1 MKKSLSLKLSSIFS
15 VIVLVTCVILVSTC
29 GWIFKSTES
38 TIKDIRYDD
47 ILDGYKTEVKSQVQS
62 GLTIVQYYYDQYKDG
77 QMDEE
82 TAKAKALDTLRN
94 FRYGDNGD
102 GYIWVDSTDY
112 TLVMHPILPDQEG
125 SNRKELQ
132 DNNGVMIIQEIM
144 KAAQQGGGFNEFI
157 FTKADGK
164 TQAPKIAYSQEF
176 EPWNW
181 VLTTGCYSD
190 DINLNIE
197 SSDNTKQISKTFR
210 RNICELIVE
219 SIILVVAMV
228 IVTFIIIRRVVKVL
242 NIVKEKL
249 ERISSGDLSQKID
262 KRYIKRKD
270 ELGSMVD
277 NANKSMEN
285 FSGIINDSKQIAGR
299 VTEAGDNVKNMAES
313 ALEATDQIA
322 NAIGGVAEDATNQV
336 EAIGTMHQTVMKI
349 QNGADDITSATG
361 AISKSTEELGKNS
374 NKMKMHIEEMSK
386 GSGQMTENV
395 STIAQQIASTNET
408 IEKMSEILSSIEE
421 IASETNLL
429 ALNASIEAARA
440 GEAGKGFAVVA
451 DSIKGL
457 SENTSKE
464 LESIK
469 TIITSLVTGFD
480 ECSKCIGLVV
490 SSNETNIND
499 TNEVISTFSLIEAG
513 ISETN
518 EKIEKISEVISD
530 TMEEINSV
538 STQVEEIEESAQ
550 STAAAG
556 QQVTASTQELASL
569 MNSVEGDISELA
581 ASSHELDRKMDRF
594 KV

>member
-29 GWIFKSTES
+29 GVIFKLTES

-112 TLVMHPILPDQEG
+112 TLVMHPILPDKEG

-176 EPWNW
+176 EPWDW

-190 DINLNIE
+190 DINLNID

-219 SIILVVAMV
+219 SIILVVVMV
-228 IVTFIIIRRVVKVL
+228 IVTCIIIRRVVKVL

-249 ERISSGDLSQKID
+249 ERISSGDLSLKID
-262 KRYIKRKD
+262 ERYIKRKD

-336 EAIGTMHQTVMKI
+336 ESIGTMHQTVMKI

-361 AISKSTEELGKNS
+361 AISKCTEELGRNS
-374 NKMKMHIEEMSK
+374 NKMKKHIEEMSK

-499 TNEVISTFSLIEAG
+499 TNEVISAFSLIEAG

>member
-190 DINLNIE
+190 DINLNID

-228 IVTFIIIRRVVKVL
+228 IVTCIIIRRVVKVL

-249 ERISSGDLSQKID
+249 ERISSGDLSLKID
-262 KRYIKRKD
+262 ERYIKRKD
-270 ELGSMVD
+270 ELGSMID

-361 AISKSTEELGKNS
+361 TISKCTEELGKNS
-374 NKMKMHIEEMSK
+374 NKMKKHIEEMSK

-499 TNEVISTFSLIEAG
+499 TNEVISAFSLIEAG

>member
-190 DINLNIE
+190 DINLNID

-228 IVTFIIIRRVVKVL
+228 IVTCIIIRRVVKVL

-249 ERISSGDLSQKID
+249 ERISSGDLSLKID
-262 KRYIKRKD
+262 ERYIKRKD
-270 ELGSMVD
+270 ELGSMID

-361 AISKSTEELGKNS
+361 TISKCTEELGKNS
-374 NKMKMHIEEMSK
+374 NKMKKHIEEMSK

-499 TNEVISTFSLIEAG
+499 TNEVISAFSLIEAG
-513 ISETN
+513 IAETN

>member
-144 KAAQQGGGFNEFI
+144 KVAQQGGGFNEFI

-210 RNICELIVE
+210 RNIYELIVE

-262 KRYIKRKD
+262 ERYIKRKD

-361 AISKSTEELGKNS
+361 TISKCTEELGKNS
-374 NKMKMHIEEMSK
+374 NKMKKHIEEMSK

-499 TNEVISTFSLIEAG
+499 TNEVISAFSLIEAG

-581 ASSHELDRKMDRF
+581 ASSHELDRKMNRF

>member
-15 VIVLVTCVILVSTC
+15 AIVLVTCVILVGTC
-29 GWIFKSTES
+29 GVIFKLTES

-112 TLVMHPILPDQEG
+112 TLVMHPILPDKEG

-190 DINLNIE
+190 DINLNID

-228 IVTFIIIRRVVKVL
+228 IVTCIIIRRVVKVL

-249 ERISSGDLSQKID
+249 ERISSGDLSLKID
-262 KRYIKRKD
+262 ERYIKRKD
-270 ELGSMVD
+270 ELGSM
-277 NANKSMEN
+277 AE
-285 FSGIINDSKQIAGR
+285 IGR
-299 VTEAGDNVKNMAES
+299 
-313 ALEATDQIA
+313 
-322 NAIGGVAEDATNQV
+322 
-336 EAIGTMHQTVMKI
+336 
-349 QNGADDITSATG
+349 
-361 AISKSTEELGKNS
+361 
-374 NKMKMHIEEMSK
+374 
-386 GSGQMTENV
+386 
-395 STIAQQIASTNET
+395 ASCRE
-408 IEKMSEILSSIEE
+408 
-421 IASETNLL
+421 
-429 ALNASIEAARA
+429 R
-440 GEAGKGFAVVA
+440 V
-451 DSIKGL
+451 
-457 SENTSKE
+457 
-464 LESIK
+464 
-469 TIITSLVTGFD
+469 
-480 ECSKCIGLVV
+480 
-490 SSNETNIND
+490 
-499 TNEVISTFSLIEAG
+499 
-513 ISETN
+513 
-518 EKIEKISEVISD
+518 
-530 TMEEINSV
+530 
-538 STQVEEIEESAQ
+538 
-550 STAAAG
+550 
-556 QQVTASTQELASL
+556 
-569 MNSVEGDISELA
+569 
-581 ASSHELDRKMDRF
+581 
-594 KV
+594 

>member
-518 EKIEKISEVISD
+518 EKIEEISEVISD

>member
-15 VIVLVTCVILVSTC
+15 AIVLVTCVILVGTC
-29 GWIFKSTES
+29 GVIFKLTES

-112 TLVMHPILPDQEG
+112 TLVMHPILPDKEG

-132 DNNGVMIIQEIM
+132 DN
-144 KAAQQGGGFNEFI
+144 NEFI

-190 DINLNIE
+190 DINLNID

-228 IVTFIIIRRVVKVL
+228 IVTCIIIRRVVKVL

-249 ERISSGDLSQKID
+249 ERISSGDLSLKID
-262 KRYIKRKD
+262 ERYIKRKD

-336 EAIGTMHQTVMKI
+336 ESIGTMHQTVMKI

-361 AISKSTEELGKNS
+361 AISKCTEELGRNS
-374 NKMKMHIEEMSK
+374 NKMKKHIEEMSK

-464 LESIK
+464 LESI
-469 TIITSLVTGFD
+469 SLVTGFD

-499 TNEVISTFSLIEAG
+499 TNEVISAFSLIEAG
-513 ISETN
+513 IAETN

>member
-374 NKMKMHIEEMSK
+374 NKMKKHIEEMSK

-499 TNEVISTFSLIEAG
+499 TNEVISAFSLIEAG

>member
-190 DINLNIE
+190 DINLNID

-228 IVTFIIIRRVVKVL
+228 IVTCIIIRRVVKVL

-249 ERISSGDLSQKID
+249 ERISSGDLSLKID
-262 KRYIKRKD
+262 ERYIKRKD

-361 AISKSTEELGKNS
+361 TISKCTEELGKNS
-374 NKMKMHIEEMSK
+374 NKMKKHIEEMSK

-499 TNEVISTFSLIEAG
+499 TNEVISAFSLIEAG
-513 ISETN
+513 IAETN

>member
-15 VIVLVTCVILVSTC
+15 AIVLVTCVILVSTC
-29 GWIFKSTES
+29 GVIFKLTES

-112 TLVMHPILPDQEG
+112 TLVMHPILPDKEG

-176 EPWNW
+176 EAWNW

-190 DINLNIE
+190 DINLNID

-228 IVTFIIIRRVVKVL
+228 IVTCIIIRRVVKVL

-249 ERISSGDLSQKID
+249 ERISSGDLSLKID
-262 KRYIKRKD
+262 ERYIKRKD
-270 ELGSMVD
+270 ELGSMID

-361 AISKSTEELGKNS
+361 TISKCTEELGKNS
-374 NKMKMHIEEMSK
+374 NKMKKHIEEMSK

-499 TNEVISTFSLIEAG
+499 TNEVISAFSLIEAG